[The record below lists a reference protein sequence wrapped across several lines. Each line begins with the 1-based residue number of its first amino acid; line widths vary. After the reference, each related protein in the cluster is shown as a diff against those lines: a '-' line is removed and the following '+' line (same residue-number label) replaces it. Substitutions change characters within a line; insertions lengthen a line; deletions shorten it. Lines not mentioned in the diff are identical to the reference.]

1 MCNFIPTNNTDNTSQ
16 KNTNN
21 NNSNNQQKPQLP
33 QANLTSRVSEIFEL
47 INTEKH
53 NNQLLSLRQNIQ
65 SNSGTEVVK
74 LWYGNGGRLSILT
87 LSLLLLVAV
96 LIGGFDFDFI

>member
-1 MCNFIPTNNTDNTSQ
+1 MPINNADNTNK

-21 NNSNNQQKPQLP
+21 NTNNNQQKPLLP

-53 NNQLLSLRQNIQ
+53 NN
-65 SNSGTEVVK
+65 
-74 LWYGNGGRLSILT
+74 
-87 LSLLLLVAV
+87 
-96 LIGGFDFDFI
+96 

>member
-1 MCNFIPTNNTDNTSQ
+1 MPTNNTDNTSQKNTSQKNTSQ

-21 NNSNNQQKPQLP
+21 NNSNNQQKPPLP

-53 NNQLLSLRQNIQ
+53 NN
-65 SNSGTEVVK
+65 
-74 LWYGNGGRLSILT
+74 
-87 LSLLLLVAV
+87 
-96 LIGGFDFDFI
+96 

>member
-1 MCNFIPTNNTDNTSQ
+1 MKSKSKPPIKTATNNNNDNTSQ

-21 NNSNNQQKPQLP
+21 NNSNNQQKPLLP

-53 NNQLLSLRQNIQ
+53 NN
-65 SNSGTEVVK
+65 
-74 LWYGNGGRLSILT
+74 
-87 LSLLLLVAV
+87 
-96 LIGGFDFDFI
+96 